1 MNQENINK
9 FISKERKNK
18 ELTQK
23 ELADKLNISEK
34 TVSKWECGKG
44 LPEVSLMQPLCKE
57 LDISVNELLNGEK
70 NNKKNKED
78 ICIEYMDYAQKKNKK
93 KLVCIITMFSIILL
107 LLLMSTYFLNNYGKT
122 TIYELHGHSAN
133 FSYSDAILVKSN
145 QKNLLN
151 TGKII
156 ITNKNINDT
165 DIKSVE
171 LMYEKETIYG
181 FGCQNLSSSN
191 GILLQEP
198 NGYDE
203 LFTKEKLNNIN
214 KWEIIIIYEIDG
226 TKKEEIIEVKNEI
239 IFQNN
244 KLFSLEQEPISTS
257 QNKKEDIL
265 EEEQKTKERIIKN
278 LVKEKFETTDDRL
291 YKKELSKEE
300 YISYDIELNILSYS
314 YKEDEDNYIHIS
326 NYLFSP
332 NTQVQNESFGV
343 HGYREGKEYNYTYF
357 VKSEKI
363 RYNNNSIKISDAWQ
377 IAKNYTSLYKEY
389 QNKLYK

>member
-1 MNQENINK
+1 MNQENIGK

-377 IAKNYTSLYKEY
+377 IAKNYTNLYKEY

>member
-1 MNQENINK
+1 MNQENIGK

>member
-1 MNQENINK
+1 MNQEKIGK
-9 FISKERKNK
+9 FIAECRQEKKI
-18 ELTQK
+18 TQE
-23 ELADKLNISEK
+23 ELANKIGVTDKAI
-34 TVSKWECGKG
+34 SKWENGRC
-44 LPEVSLMQPLCKE
+44 LPDISLFKPLCNA

-70 NNKKNKED
+70 NNQKNKED

-93 KLVCIITMFSIILL
+93 KLVRIITMFSIILL

-133 FSYSDAILVKSN
+133 FSYSDAILVRSN

-156 ITNKNINDT
+156 ITNENIKDT

-171 LMYEKETIYG
+171 LMYGKETIYG
-181 FGCQNLSSSN
+181 FGCKNLSSSN

-214 KWEIIIIYEIDG
+214 KWKIIIIYEIDG

-244 KLFSLEQEPISTS
+244 KLFSLKQEPISTS

-265 EEEQKTKERIIKN
+265 DEKQKTKESIIKN

-291 YKKELSKEE
+291 YKKEISEEE
-300 YISYDIELNILSYS
+300 YVSYDIELNILSYS

-343 HGYREGKEYNYTYF
+343 HGYREGKEYSYTYF

-377 IAKNYTSLYKEY
+377 IAKNYTNLYKEY
-389 QNKLYK
+389 QNKIYK